1 MQYIKGTLMQILTS
15 NFFNPVIYG
24 LVGYIFFL
32 ATLIT
37 VKGIASLISSS
48 PFFSHVVSNDLLFS
62 STGFP
67 LFFIVKMLESHKHT
81 KDH

>member
-62 STGFP
+62 STGFQ
-67 LFFIVKMLESHKHT
+67 MLESHKHT